1 MNISVEKLRPGMRLA
16 QNLYENKNSK
26 YPLIPKIKK
35 INDENV
41 ETILDENLIQ
51 KIKDKN
57 ISYVQINISK
67 DIKETISNYEQD
79 EVMNALTN
87 TMHNITD
94 SIDLKEI
101 VTSAEVI
108 ASKIMNTDDYLA
120 YSLASYTLEEPSLYK
135 HALNVCQFA
144 VSLAKIHN
152 RKAKKEEV
160 DIKKL
165 SVAAILHEIGQVCKD
180 KPEMLQKIK
189 LDASLKQSMFPGY
202 DVQAFEKYN
211 DNMKNLYA
219 FAMIKKN
226 EIGNN
231 IDNSLKMAVLLNGE
245 DEIGMGPLKTT
256 NETLSKLGSRR
267 TILMARII
275 HISDMYEML
284 VSKIMRSG
292 YSPNNIVEIM
302 NQLIINKRIDPNL
315 GNLFLHNIPLYSIGT
330 RVRLSNGME
339 GIVSQINSELIDRPV
354 IKLDN
359 DALIDLSKSTT
370 IIINNICEYSLDMAI
385 EKNDLDDDE
394 IIVDKS
400 K

>member
-16 QNLYENKNSK
+16 QDLYENKNSK

-57 ISYVQINISK
+57 ISYVQISISK

-165 SVAAILHEIGQVCKD
+165 SVAAILHEIGKFVKIN
-180 KPEMLQKIK
+180 QK
-189 LDASLKQSMFPGY
+189 
-202 DVQAFEKYN
+202 
-211 DNMKNLYA
+211 
-219 FAMIKKN
+219 
-226 EIGNN
+226 
-231 IDNSLKMAVLLNGE
+231 
-245 DEIGMGPLKTT
+245 
-256 NETLSKLGSRR
+256 
-267 TILMARII
+267 
-275 HISDMYEML
+275 
-284 VSKIMRSG
+284 
-292 YSPNNIVEIM
+292 
-302 NQLIINKRIDPNL
+302 
-315 GNLFLHNIPLYSIGT
+315 
-330 RVRLSNGME
+330 
-339 GIVSQINSELIDRPV
+339 
-354 IKLDN
+354 
-359 DALIDLSKSTT
+359 
-370 IIINNICEYSLDMAI
+370 
-385 EKNDLDDDE
+385 
-394 IIVDKS
+394 
-400 K
+400 